1 MQRLALLVAFF
12 VGAVAAFASP
22 TGTFF
27 ENLTPEQRRA
37 AGLDQL
43 TPEQQAALSVLAD
56 RWAAEKA
63 EPAVSRARAETAAAV
78 RAQAQAEEKK
88 ALGFAKKA
96 AADDAIRTRI
106 AGAFRGWGKGT
117 VFQLEN
123 GQSWVVEDSEA
134 RYFPKRDN
142 PEVELKPSTFGSWK
156 LYLLPEGL
164 WVRVKRVS

>member
-1 MQRLALLVAFF
+1 M
-12 VGAVAAFASP
+12 
-22 TGTFF
+22 
-27 ENLTPEQRRA
+27 
-37 AGLDQL
+37 
-43 TPEQQAALSVLAD
+43 LAD
-56 RWAAEKA
+56 RGAAEKA
-63 EPAVSRARAETAAAV
+63 EPAESRARAETAAAV

>member
-1 MQRLALLVAFF
+1 MQRLALLAVFF
-12 VGAVAAFASP
+12 VGAAAVFASP
-22 TGTFF
+22 TGSFF
-27 ENLTPEQRRA
+27 DNLTPEQRRA

-43 TPEQQAALSVLAD
+43 TPQQQAALSALAD

-78 RAQAQAEEKK
+78 RAQAQVEEKK
-88 ALGFAKKA
+88 QLGFAKKSA
-96 AADDAIRTRI
+96 AEDTVRTRI
-106 AGAFRGWGKGT
+106 VGPFRGWGKGT
-117 VFQLEN
+117 IFQLEN

-142 PEVELKPSTFGSWK
+142 PEVELKPATFGSWK